1 MSAPVTKLTASAYRI
16 PTDAPEADG
25 TFQWDATTLVLA
37 EVEAGGVTGL
47 GFTYADASAAALI
60 STTLAKAAEG
70 LDALAPPSVFAAMQ
84 HAIRNI
90 GRDGLVA
97 MAVSAV
103 DAAVWDAKAKLHG
116 LPLAVLLGQAR
127 DAVPI
132 YGSGGFTSYDDA
144 QLSAQLAAFVERE
157 GCGRVKMKV
166 GARDAA
172 DPHRMAVARRAI
184 GDGIE
189 LFIDAN
195 GALDAKGAQ
204 RLAKLAHDYD
214 VRWFEEPVSSDD
226 LAGLARVRGHTA
238 APIEIAAGEYAAT
251 LDDVRMMLAAGAVDV
266 QQADLTRCGGV
277 SNFLRAAA
285 LCEAFHTDLSGHC
298 APAMHLHAALA
309 APRLRHLEWFHD
321 HARIEAM
328 LFDGAPTAKDG
339 AIRPDLSRPGHG
351 LAFRSADAARYRIE

>member
-1 MSAPVTKLTASAYRI
+1 MSAPIAKLTASAYRI

-37 EVEAGGVTGL
+37 EVEAGGKTGL
-47 GFTYADASAAALI
+47 GFTYTDASAAALI
-60 STTLAKAAEG
+60 ATTLAKAVEG
-70 LDALAPPSVFAAMQ
+70 ADALAPPAVFATMQ

-97 MAVSAV
+97 MAASAV
-103 DAAVWDAKAKLHG
+103 DAAIWDVKAKLHG
-116 LPLAVLLGQAR
+116 VALATLLGRAR

-144 QLSAQLAAFVERE
+144 QLATQLRGWVERD
-157 GCGRVKMKV
+157 GCGMVKMKV

-172 DPHRMAVARRAI
+172 DPRRMAGARPAI
-184 GDGIE
+184 GDEAE

-204 RLAKLAHDYD
+204 RMAKLAHDYD
-214 VRWFEEPVSSDD
+214 VRWFEEPVTSDN

-251 LDDVRMMLAAGAVDV
+251 LDDVRLMLAAGAVDV

-277 SNFLRAAA
+277 TNFLRAAA

-328 LFDGAPTAKDG
+328 LFDGAPRPEKG

-351 LAFRSADAARYRIE
+351 LAFRAVDAARYRIN

>member
-1 MSAPVTKLTASAYRI
+1 MSAPIAKLTASAYRI

-37 EVEAGGVTGL
+37 EVEAGGVTGI

-60 STTLAKAAEG
+60 STTLAKAVEG

-127 DAVPI
+127 DAVLI

-144 QLSAQLAAFVERE
+144 QLSAQLAGWVERD
-157 GCGRVKMKV
+157 GCGMVKMKV
-166 GARDAA
+166 GAADAA
-172 DPHRMAVARRAI
+172 DPRRMAVARRAI
-184 GDGIE
+184 GKRIE

-195 GALDAKGAQ
+195 GALDVKGAQ
-204 RLAKLAHDYD
+204 WLAKLAHDYD
-214 VRWFEEPVSSDD
+214 VRWFEEPVTSDD
-226 LAGLARVRGHTA
+226 LARLARVRGHTA

-251 LDDVRMMLAAGAVDV
+251 LDDIRLMLTARAVDV

-298 APAMHLHAALA
+298 APAMHLHAACA

-328 LFDGAPTAKDG
+328 LFDGAPVPKNGT
-339 AIRPDLSRPGHG
+339 IRPDLSRPGHG
-351 LAFRSADAARYRIE
+351 LAFRAADVASYKIS